1 MSAAAAASSSRPRA
15 RRDVERGLAFV
26 ALMAVLMWAAEIVDA
41 GLGGDLDAYG
51 IEPRDTDGLVG
62 VAAAPFL
69 HGGFGHLIGN
79 TVPFLLLGGAIALA
93 GLARV
98 AWVTVIVAAIAGVGT
113 WLTAPAGTIHIG
125 ASGIVFG
132 YATYLISRA
141 VFSRSLVHAAIG
153 VVVLALYGTT
163 LATGVLPEDGISWQ
177 GHLFGGI
184 GGVVAAWVLDA
195 RAPRPA

>member
-1 MSAAAAASSSRPRA
+1 MSAAAASSSRPRA

-26 ALMAVLMWAAEIVDA
+26 ALMAVLMWVAEIVDA

-113 WLTAPAGTIHIG
+113 WLTAPAGTVHIG